1 MCTFFH
7 CRFTKDLPNHLLMFA
22 IGMAVTAI
30 IGIVNVAL
38 AAAFV
43 AQLIRKEKG
52 FDLSQGVRE
61 QPPHQLGPDPINMTC
76 PKCQANIKPKI
87 ETSTSGKGWAIGIGL
102 CIIGYV

>member
-1 MCTFFH
+1 
-7 CRFTKDLPNHLLMFA
+7 
-22 IGMAVTAI
+22 MAVTAI

-61 QPPHQLGPDPINMTC
+61 QPPHHDLEPDSVNMTC
-76 PKCQANIKPKI
+76 PKCQTNIQTKVET
-87 ETSTSGKGWAIGIGL
+87 ETSSKGKIIAIVMCL
-102 CIIGYV
+102 LGYA

>member
-1 MCTFFH
+1 
-7 CRFTKDLPNHLLMFA
+7 
-22 IGMAVTAI
+22 MAVTAI

-61 QPPHQLGPDPINMTC
+61 QPPHHDTMRMDSFN
-76 PKCQANIKPKI
+76 
-87 ETSTSGKGWAIGIGL
+87 
-102 CIIGYV
+102 